1 MVFWHGDAAEQVA
14 LLQAVARNCT
24 CSSDDGI
31 VNGSCPAH
39 RALLDQRWLDHV
51 LFYRHIAPQLLAEEF
66 FARQEPPGFPSQE
79 HVDVALADA
88 ELSG

>member
-1 MVFWHGDAAEQVA
+1 MVATMVFWHGDAAEQVA

-39 RALLDQRWLDHV
+39 RALLDQRWLDG
-51 LFYRHIAPQLLAEEF
+51 LL
-66 FARQEPPGFPSQE
+66 FARY
-79 HVDVALADA
+79 
-88 ELSG
+88 LSERLLIDEFCL